1 MRPSWWARSDKSIF
15 SRISSSMLA
24 IFPITEM
31 GLPASSS
38 TKWEVM
44 RIHFLSLSG
53 FASSRHSTSV
63 TAFDGEVNASS
74 SSCGKPSGKVG
85 SGA

>member
-1 MRPSWWARSDKSIF
+1 
-15 SRISSSMLA
+15 MLA

-31 GLPASSS
+31 GLPVSSS

-53 FASSRHSTSV
+53 FASSWHSTSV

-74 SSCGKPSGKVG
+74 SSGFALCLMSWRAF
-85 SGA
+85 SYET